1 MKVVED
7 VFPLCL
13 QIGLPEV
20 QSVQQALHQDCQL
33 SVKEVGFKWEF
44 LLRIR
49 AWLSVFGLQKV
60 SWFQSVLFIFQNFPK
75 NQRKIWQISAPES
88 KKWSNHKIKAPYSVF
103 NISNSLKKHDIIRKC
118 LYFVDLTTFIFLDR
132 NLSNFSLVFCK
143 I

>member
-88 KKWSNHKIKAPYSVF
+88 KKWSNHKGTILLHKVA
-103 NISNSLKKHDIIRKC
+103 HTII
-118 LYFVDLTTFIFLDR
+118 Y
-132 NLSNFSLVFCK
+132 FSLFSWK
-143 I
+143 IYDTQNTYWNKLTFNPFSPFHSNIV